1 LSVLRSRTSHQP
13 PSQDQR
19 RYPKL
24 RNKSERKRGGQRGH
38 KGHTLEFVSDP
49 DKVVNCRLETEHCSC
64 GHPLIDLDGV
74 PGERAQVFEL
84 PRLRLEV
91 TEYQREVKV
100 CPGCQ
105 QVHRGRYPAGVSAG
119 ASYGANYQGL
129 MSYLMQRQ
137 FIPFERLAD
146 LSHEL
151 LGHRPSEGSLYRM
164 QRRLF
169 EQLAEVEQAIR
180 SSESVLASLQEAD
193 LIHVD
198 ETGCYLNGSN
208 HWVQVVST
216 PRLTYYSFRRTPA
229 DRDLAI
235 L

>member
-1 LSVLRSRTSHQP
+1 MGCLA
-13 PSQDQR
+13 
-19 RYPKL
+19 
-24 RNKSERKRGGQRGH
+24 
-38 KGHTLEFVSDP
+38 
-49 DKVVNCRLETEHCSC
+49 
-64 GHPLIDLDGV
+64 
-74 PGERAQVFEL
+74 ERAQVFEL

-100 CPGCQ
+100 CPGCH

-129 MSYLMQRQ
+129 MSYLLQRQ

-164 QRRLF
+164 QWRLF
-169 EQLAEVEQAIR
+169 ERLAEVERAIR

-193 LIHVD
+193 LIHGPAATSTGAT
-198 ETGCYLNGSN
+198 TGCR
-208 HWVQVVST
+208 W
-216 PRLTYYSFRRTPA
+216 
-229 DRDLAI
+229 
-235 L
+235 

>member
-1 LSVLRSRTSHQP
+1 MGCLA
-13 PSQDQR
+13 
-19 RYPKL
+19 
-24 RNKSERKRGGQRGH
+24 
-38 KGHTLEFVSDP
+38 
-49 DKVVNCRLETEHCSC
+49 
-64 GHPLIDLDGV
+64 
-74 PGERAQVFEL
+74 ERAQVFEL

-129 MSYLMQRQ
+129 MSYLLQRQ

-151 LGHRPSEGSLYRM
+151 LGHRPSEGSLYRL

-169 EQLAEVEQAIR
+169 ERLAGVEQAIR

-193 LIHVD
+193 LTCA
-198 ETGCYLNGSN
+198 ETGCYLKEPLGAGGK
-208 HWVQVVST
+208 H
-216 PRLTYYSFRRTPA
+216 PDLYSFRRTPA

-235 L
+235 LRVVPDQYASYYEAIAASI